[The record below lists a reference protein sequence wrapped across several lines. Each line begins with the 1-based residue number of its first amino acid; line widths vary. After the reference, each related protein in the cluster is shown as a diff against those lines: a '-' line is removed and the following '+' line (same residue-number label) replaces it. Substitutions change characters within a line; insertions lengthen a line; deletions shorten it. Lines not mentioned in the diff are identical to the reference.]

1 MLTFGR
7 SGRAADWVRQ
17 ISIAG
22 DSRAMKTAA
31 FIFDVDGTLAETEES
46 HRQAFNATFAA
57 AGLGWH
63 WDQTLYGELLKVT
76 GGKERIRAFAERADP
91 VYAMSEETIAV
102 LHLEKTKVYADIIAG
117 GGVCLR
123 PGVRDLIGLAKSL
136 QIKVAVATTTNVPN
150 VDALRVACWGEPALA
165 VFDVVAAGDEAPRK
179 KPAPDIYDIALDRL
193 GLEPKDCIAF
203 EDSRNG
209 MLAAK
214 SAGLRVIITPSQYTA
229 GEDFTE
235 ADILL
240 PDLRAFEVGRF
251 AESKQDV

>member
-1 MLTFGR
+1 
-7 SGRAADWVRQ
+7 
-17 ISIAG
+17 
-22 DSRAMKTAA
+22 MKMAA
-31 FIFDVDGTLAETEES
+31 FIFDVDGTLAETEEL
-46 HRQAFNATFAA
+46 HRHAFNATFAA
-57 AGLGWH
+57 AGLDWH
-63 WDQTLYGELLKVT
+63 WDPTLYGELLKVT
-76 GGKERIRAFAERADP
+76 GGKERIRAFIDGADP
-91 VYAMSEETIAV
+91 GYAMSEERIAV
-102 LHLEKTKVYADIIAG
+102 LHSEKTKAYADIIAR

-123 PGVRDLIGLAKSL
+123 PGVRDLIGLAKSMR
-136 QIKVAVATTTNVPN
+136 IKLAVATTTTLPN
-150 VDALRVACWGEPALA
+150 VDALCVACWGEPARA

-179 KPAPDIYDIALDRL
+179 KPAPDIYNIALDRL

-214 SAGLRVIITPSQYTA
+214 SAGLQVVITPSQYTA

-240 PDLRAFEVGRF
+240 PDLRAFKVGRF

>member
-1 MLTFGR
+1 M
-7 SGRAADWVRQ
+7 RAQSYSAK
-17 ISIAG
+17 
-22 DSRAMKTAA
+22 DSRAIKMSA

-46 HRQAFNATFAA
+46 HRHAFNATFAA
-57 AGLGWH
+57 AGLDWH

-76 GGKERIRAFAERADP
+76 GGKERIRAFIDGADP
-91 VYAMSEETIAV
+91 GYAMSEERIAV
-102 LHLEKTKVYADIIAG
+102 LHSEKTKAYADIIAR

-123 PGVRDLIGLAKSL
+123 PGVRDLIGLAKSM
-136 QIKVAVATTTNVPN
+136 QIKLAVATTTNLPN
-150 VDALRVACWGEPALA
+150 VDALCVACWGEPARA

-179 KPAPDIYDIALDRL
+179 KPAPDIYNIALDRL

-214 SAGLRVIITPSQYTA
+214 SAGLRVVITPSLYTA

-240 PDLRAFEVGRF
+240 PDLRAFKVGHF
-251 AESKQDV
+251 AESEPDV